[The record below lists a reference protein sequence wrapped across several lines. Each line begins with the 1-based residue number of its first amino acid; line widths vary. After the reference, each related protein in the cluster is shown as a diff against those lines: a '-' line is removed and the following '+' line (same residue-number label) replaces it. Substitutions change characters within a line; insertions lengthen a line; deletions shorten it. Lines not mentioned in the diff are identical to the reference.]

1 LKSPRDTAWVALWIE
16 KLAAVTPVM
25 QFSHG
30 LGRYSAPGDAAGEI
44 VAAVPPAMQ
53 FQLPVF
59 IVHGQ
64 FL

>member
-1 LKSPRDTAWVALWIE
+1 VALWIE